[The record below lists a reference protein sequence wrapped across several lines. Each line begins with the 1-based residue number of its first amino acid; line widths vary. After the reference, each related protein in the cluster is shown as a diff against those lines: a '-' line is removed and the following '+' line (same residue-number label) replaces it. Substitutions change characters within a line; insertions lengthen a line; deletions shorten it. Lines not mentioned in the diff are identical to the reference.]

1 MPPLFIESE
10 DQPLRLFKDNLPL
23 YLNSTSKNTYI
34 KIEES
39 PMYLS
44 SGELHLFIIFY
55 EIIFNTYKNSLI
67 LIDEPELSF
76 HISWQQKFT
85 KDLLR
90 IKESISPDIN
100 FILAT
105 HSPGIVNSQWEL
117 TIRLSSKELD

>member
-1 MPPLFIESE
+1 MKVFDQMLQKGFVFTKNDGTILPPLFIESE
-10 DQPLRLFKDNLPL
+10 DQPLRLFKEKLPIN
-23 YLNSTSKNTYI
+23 LNSTSKNTYI

-76 HISWQQKFT
+76 HISWQQ
-85 KDLLR
+85 
-90 IKESISPDIN
+90 
-100 FILAT
+100 
-105 HSPGIVNSQWEL
+105 
-117 TIRLSSKELD
+117 